1 MGRADAAQ
9 LAPPLW
15 RQRLQPGTLEVD
27 LAGEVAPD
35 PKANLTRKRLRSH
48 PPGTWEPARRFVR
61 RAIAPVERFLAIEAA
76 SGILLLLVASL
87 ALLWAN
93 SPWAPLYETLW
104 HTPIGLR
111 LGSWSFERDLHFWIN
126 DGLMTLFF
134 FVVGL
139 EIRREIHGGELS
151 ELRRAA
157 LPLVAAVGGMALP
170 ALIFLAFNHGR
181 PTAVGWGIP
190 MATDIAFAV
199 GVLALLGKSVAPSLR
214 ILLLALAVIDDV
226 GAILVIAVFYSSGID
241 LAGVA
246 VLGAGVLGIVGMQLF
261 GVRSPWAYVLPATVI
276 WAGIYAAGVHPTLA
290 GVVVGLMTPAEA
302 WLGVERFMQ
311 RISTSLE
318 RYRRKDT
325 LDALSLLPH
334 LDELNQ
340 ARREA
345 VSPVEGL
352 QHALHGWVAFV
363 VMPLFA
369 LANAGVPLGEAGFEG
384 HGLWVFVGISVGLV
398 LGKPLGILGL
408 SWLMNRLGVAS
419 LPTGV
424 GWKHVGL
431 VGTVAGI
438 GFTMALFIAQ
448 LAFPRGPLL
457 ETAKLAIIVGS
468 VVAALLSVFAG
479 RLLLVAPPD
488 PLGARTEAE
497 AEASTLG

>member
-1 MGRADAAQ
+1 VQD
-9 LAPPLW
+9 
-15 RQRLQPGTLEVD
+15 TLEVD
-27 LAGEVAPD
+27 LAGEVTPD
-35 PKANLTRKRLRSH
+35 PKAHLTPKRLRSH
-48 PPGTWEPARRFVR
+48 PPGAWEPARRFVR

-93 SPWAPLYETLW
+93 SPWAPLYEDLW

-111 LGSWSFERDLHFWIN
+111 LGPWSFERDLHFWIN

-157 LPLVAAVGGMALP
+157 LPLVAAVGGMVLP

-181 PTAVGWGIP
+181 PTSVGWGIP

-199 GVLALLGKSVAPSLR
+199 GVLALLGKRVAPSLR

-241 LAGVA
+241 LVGVA
-246 VLGAGVLGIVGMQLF
+246 VLGSGVLGIVGMQLF

-276 WAGIYAAGVHPTLA
+276 WAGTYAAGVHPTLA

-318 RYRRKDT
+318 GYRRKDT
-325 LDALSLLPH
+325 LDAQELLPH

-345 VSPVEGL
+345 VSPVVGL

-384 HGLWVFVGISVGLV
+384 DGLRVFVGISVGLV

-408 SWLMNRLGVAS
+408 SWLMNRFGVAS

-468 VVAALLSVFAG
+468 VVAALVSVFAG
-479 RLLLVAPPD
+479 RLLLVGPPD

-497 AEASTLG
+497 AEASTLT